1 MKKPNKVSNTPD
13 SLAENVHRHSNWLDK
28 LRKRAKREL
37 TPKMFEMFTKYDED
51 LVMSAVASSTRH
63 TALSK
68 FLVVIGK
75 YEIEDLQPI
84 VDKEKELGL
93 L

>member
-37 TPKMFEMFTKYDED
+37 IAKMFEMFTKYDEN
-51 LVMSAVASSTRH
+51 LV
-63 TALSK
+63 
-68 FLVVIGK
+68 FI
-75 YEIEDLQPI
+75 
-84 VDKEKELGL
+84 L
-93 L
+93 LHLKNTIMRMGDFNRTSNIR

>member
-51 LVMSAVASSTRH
+51 LV
-63 TALSK
+63 
-68 FLVVIGK
+68 FI
-75 YEIEDLQPI
+75 
-84 VDKEKELGL
+84 L
-93 L
+93 LHLKNTIMRMGDFNRTSNIR